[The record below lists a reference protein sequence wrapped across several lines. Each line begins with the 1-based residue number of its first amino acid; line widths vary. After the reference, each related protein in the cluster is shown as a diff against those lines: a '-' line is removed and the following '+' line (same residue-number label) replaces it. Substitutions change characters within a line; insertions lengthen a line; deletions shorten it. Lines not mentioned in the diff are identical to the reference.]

1 MISYIKGELTEIND
15 TSIVIENASGIGFHI
30 GVPQTVIAELPPEG
44 SEIKIYTYMSVKE
57 DDISLFGFLN
67 REDCTL
73 FQLLITV
80 NGIGPKGALAIL
92 STIAPYDLKFAVLS
106 DDVKAIQAAPGIGAK
121 TAQRLIIELK
131 DKLKLEDAFESKLAH
146 TAVDSNGQGGAKAE
160 AAQALIALGYAR
172 SEAVRALGQVE
183 AADTLESGA
192 LLKEALKKLAAN

>member
-67 REDCTL
+67 RDDCTL

-146 TAVDSNGQGGAKAE
+146 TAADSNGQSGAKAE
-160 AAQALIALGYAR
+160 AAQALIALGYIR

-192 LLKEALKKLAAN
+192 LLKEALKKLAAK